1 MYLILYFFICLSLY
15 YIYNKIVNITNFIN
29 YTYIYNQSWE
39 DSDTDKIAY
48 KLTKNNN
55 ILMITTGGDNVLNY
69 LINEPESIDTVD
81 FNKHQNY
88 LLEMKMALIQALSWE
103 DCVEVLCYN
112 NYKIFINNYHNISLY
127 LSDDAKS
134 WWDKNKTIMKNFH
147 YSGIV
152 KYFSYFIK
160 FLIYIGDLQP
170 FVNELKYSNFESQKD
185 LYYLYKSR
193 IQYVGNILYKCSNIL
208 IPFIGV
214 PTKQA
219 NLCNIHCN
227 VWLDRILNQ
236 QPFHNNYFYYS
247 YLYGE
252 WDITCCPAYLKKEN
266 YNKVKDNLHKI
277 NIFTDKLENISKFK
291 NKNSLKYDRVILLDH
306 MDWMDDTTII
316 NEINN
321 IIPFTE
327 VDCKF
332 CWRSFSLTQPFACLN
347 NINYQL
353 SQPIFPN
360 YKDRVGM
367 YNSIHVAT
375 ITNMLPKIHIPSYNI
390 SYKNKL
396 KIFAYTIFMPLLNIF
411 QKNKKKFMDNY
422 YKYQVNYYDAYR
434 FKMLHGK
441 IPMLYSINYKSNDD
455 ILIVAG
461 GTGDILE
468 YIKTYVSKC
477 KSITVIDICDHMI
490 DYSKKRVK
498 ENNWTNVTCIC
509 QNALDI
515 NTLVK
520 YDTVIISYSL
530 TMIPEWKKVID
541 ISIDCLKSGG
551 QLAVSDFT
559 FTPEQYKLTKKL
571 FNFIFSFSY
580 INVNQKHIW
589 YLQNK
594 LNKKY
599 LRCDYGSFPNLPG
612 IYCPYYYGLFI
623 KP

>member
-1 MYLILYFFICLSLY
+1 MYLILYFFICISFY

-29 YTYIYNQSWE
+29 CTYIYNQSWE
-39 DSDTDKIAY
+39 DSDTDKITY

-88 LLEMKMALIQALSWE
+88 LLEMKMALIQTLSWE
-103 DCVEVLCYN
+103 DCIEVLCYN
-112 NYKIFINNYHNISLY
+112 NYKIFINNYHTISLY
-127 LSDDAKS
+127 LSNDAKS
-134 WWDKNKTIMKNFH
+134 WWDKNKSIMKNFH

-252 WDITCCPAYLKKEN
+252 WNINCCPAYLKKEN
-266 YNKVKDNLHKI
+266 YNKVKDNLYKI

-347 NINYQL
+347 NINYEL

-367 YNSIHVAT
+367 YNSIHVAS
-375 ITNMLPKIHIPSYNI
+375 ITNTLPKIHIPSYNI

-396 KIFAYTIFMPLLNIF
+396 KIFTYTIFIPLLNIF

-434 FKMLHGK
+434 FNMLHGK

-468 YIKTYVSKC
+468 YIKTYVDKC

-559 FTPEQYKLTKKL
+559 FTSEQYKLTQQL

>member
-1 MYLILYFFICLSLY
+1 MYLILYFFICLPLY

-39 DSDTDKIAY
+39 DSDTDKITY

-112 NYKIFINNYHNISLY
+112 NYKIFINNYHTISLY

-134 WWDKNKTIMKNFH
+134 WWDKNKSIMKNFH
-147 YSGIV
+147 HSGIV

-160 FLIYIGDLQP
+160 FLIYIGDLQQ

-185 LYYLYKSR
+185 LYYLYKPR

-227 VWLDRILNQ
+227 IWLDRILNQ

-252 WDITCCPAYLKKEN
+252 WDIDCCPAYLKKEN
-266 YNKVKDNLHKI
+266 YNKVKNNLYKI

-291 NKNSLKYDRVILLDH
+291 NTNSPKYDRVILLDH
-306 MDWMDDTTII
+306 MDWMDNITIT

-347 NINYQL
+347 NINYEL

-367 YNSIHVAT
+367 YNSIHVAS
-375 ITNMLPKIHIPSYNI
+375 ITNMLPKIHIPSYKI

-434 FKMLHGK
+434 FNMLHGK

-468 YIKTYVSKC
+468 YIKTYVDKC
-477 KSITVIDICDHMI
+477 NSITVIDICDHMI
-490 DYSKKRVK
+490 DYAKKRVK

-515 NTLVK
+515 NTLFK

-530 TMIPEWKKVID
+530 TMIPEWSKVLD
-541 ISIDCLKSGG
+541 ISINCLKSGG
-551 QLAVSDFT
+551 QLAVTDFT
-559 FTPEQYKLTKKL
+559 FTSEQYQLTKHL

-580 INVNQKHIW
+580 INVNPEHISYIQK
-589 YLQNK
+589 K
-594 LNKKY
+594 LITKY
-599 LRCDYGSFPNLPG
+599 LRRDYGSFPNLPC